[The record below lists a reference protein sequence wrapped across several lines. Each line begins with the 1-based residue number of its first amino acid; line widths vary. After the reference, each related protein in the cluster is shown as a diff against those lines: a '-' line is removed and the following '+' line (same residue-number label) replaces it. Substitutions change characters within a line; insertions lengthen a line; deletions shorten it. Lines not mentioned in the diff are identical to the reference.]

1 MKLFI
6 TQNSYYFMHRFF
18 LDIYEKENCKI
29 IYVIE
34 KKRGGF
40 KKIKEIL
47 KTFGFWNFV
56 RILILEF
63 KFFILLNGRVKKID
77 SVKITDIE
85 LNNELGKTLT
95 KFDFDCLFSIGCP
108 TKIDASLQYNFKIP
122 FYNLH
127 GGILPIQKGRFSPIK
142 ALKKNDKYLGGS
154 LHLISKSFDDGEVIS
169 QKFFEPD
176 NKNKLSNYVKVLE
189 ICKKLLEDFF
199 KEKTEIIPKKIL
211 KQIR

>member
-47 KTFGFWNFV
+47 KIFGFWNFV

-63 KFFILLNGRVKKID
+63 KFFILLNGRVKK
-77 SVKITDIE
+77 
-85 LNNELGKTLT
+85 
-95 KFDFDCLFSIGCP
+95 
-108 TKIDASLQYNFKIP
+108 
-122 FYNLH
+122 
-127 GGILPIQKGRFSPIK
+127 
-142 ALKKNDKYLGGS
+142 
-154 LHLISKSFDDGEVIS
+154 
-169 QKFFEPD
+169 
-176 NKNKLSNYVKVLE
+176 
-189 ICKKLLEDFF
+189 
-199 KEKTEIIPKKIL
+199 
-211 KQIR
+211 